1 MRPICLPL
9 LGEEDADLDG
19 FKMVATGWGKTHD
32 GIFTSNFI
40 MNVIIIILTVFHST
54 ALSYMNLLGSKI
66 SPELNKLNVTVV
78 DNKKC
83 KESYGDIIKET
94 NICAIGLEGQ
104 GTCQVLEMISRYQI
118 NLRDF
123 YIY

>member
-1 MRPICLPL
+1 MCP
-9 LGEEDADLDG
+9 
-19 FKMVATGWGKTHD
+19 
-32 GIFTSNFI
+32 
-40 MNVIIIILTVFHST
+40 
-54 ALSYMNLLGSKI
+54 LGSKI

-104 GTCQVLEMISRYQI
+104 GTCQVLINIIFLYVFRINILFLFTCVLFPKMILKYFI
-118 NLRDF
+118 G
-123 YIY
+123 

>member
-1 MRPICLPL
+1 MSP
-9 LGEEDADLDG
+9 
-19 FKMVATGWGKTHD
+19 
-32 GIFTSNFI
+32 
-40 MNVIIIILTVFHST
+40 
-54 ALSYMNLLGSKI
+54 LGSKI

-104 GTCQVLEMISRYQI
+104 GTCQVLIKFKFLDIIWIILLLFSYV
-118 NLRDF
+118 
-123 YIY
+123 

>member
-1 MRPICLPL
+1 
-9 LGEEDADLDG
+9 
-19 FKMVATGWGKTHD
+19 
-32 GIFTSNFI
+32 
-40 MNVIIIILTVFHST
+40 
-54 ALSYMNLLGSKI
+54 MNLLGSKI

-118 NLRDF
+118 NMRDF
-123 YIY
+123 YIKTYLIRE

>member
-1 MRPICLPL
+1 M
-9 LGEEDADLDG
+9 
-19 FKMVATGWGKTHD
+19 
-32 GIFTSNFI
+32 IFQFYYSIVHEF
-40 MNVIIIILTVFHST
+40 
-54 ALSYMNLLGSKI
+54 LGSKI

-104 GTCQVLEMISRYQI
+104 GTCQVLRLIFWILDRYKRFK
-118 NLRDF
+118 LALCK
-123 YIY
+123 YE